1 MTKAIQKNTK
11 IKKKVCQDD
20 ICYKMQ
26 LDGRWAE
33 NKLFGIPPWPPSA
46 SASGGSS
53 SKSST
58 KSMDKNVP
66 VVKKN

>member
-1 MTKAIQKNTK
+1 
-11 IKKKVCQDD
+11 
-20 ICYKMQ
+20 MQ

-33 NKLFGIPPWPPSA
+33 NKLSGIPPWLPSA